1 MKLLKNQSSQIK
13 NKLDTSSKNLKK
25 IAEHAVNTLDRLEKK
40 EITVNQAKIAQ
51 RLIADAIRA
60 ELGAAMLDNQVLTLE
75 EKLIT
80 SISTNNNLEDNN

>member
-1 MKLLKNQSSQIK
+1 MKLLKNQSNQIK

-75 EKLIT
+75 EESALV
-80 SISTNNNLEDNN
+80 ISSGDGKNNK

>member
-1 MKLLKNQSSQIK
+1 MKLNKNQSDQIK
-13 NKLDTSSKNLKK
+13 DKFNTSSKNLKK

-40 EITVNQAKIAQ
+40 EITINQAKIAQ

-75 EKLIT
+75 EESALV
-80 SISTNNNLEDNN
+80 ISSGDGKNNK

>member
-13 NKLDTSSKNLKK
+13 NKLDTSSTNLKK

-75 EKLIT
+75 EESALV
-80 SISTNNNLEDNN
+80 ISSGDGKNNK